1 MTAPPGDTLTAGYD
15 AFPGSSNGK
24 TAVFGAENGGSIP
37 PPGTMSG
44 LQATSIL
51 ASSVWAL

>member
-37 PPGTMSG
+37 PPGTTSDP
-44 LQATSIL
+44 QATSLL
-51 ASSVWAL
+51 ASSVLEL